1 MFTHINKTF
10 GEYRVIHMRHRYKEM
25 IRETFHTVSKIKQVL
40 FKKKI
45 EMKINYSFLEAR
57 FIDRPNRF
65 LTRAEYNGTIVESH
79 LPDPGRLKELLKP
92 GVRILLKREL
102 GENRKTKFSTQAVY
116 DDDILISLN
125 TLLPNQFTAYLLI
138 NRKIDF
144 LKEWE
149 ICKKE
154 VKCGKHRFDFQLKRG
169 TESMYLEV
177 KSVTL
182 VENKIA
188 KFPDAITE
196 RGKRHVE
203 HLGEM
208 AEKGLRTMVLFV
220 VQRHDAILFQPQWER
235 DSKFGSALFE
245 AWQKGLDVR
254 VIHMKMTLN
263 KIHYLGELPFKLKP
277 ES

>member
-1 MFTHINKTF
+1 
-10 GEYRVIHMRHRYKEM
+10 M
-25 IRETFHTVSKIKQVL
+25 IRETFHTISKIKQVI

-45 EMKINYSFLEAR
+45 EMKINFTFLEAR

-65 LTRAEYNGTIVESH
+65 LTRVEYNGTIIESH

-92 GVRILLKREL
+92 GVRILLKKET

-116 DDDILISLN
+116 ANNILISLN
-125 TLLPNQFTAYLLI
+125 TLLPNQFTAHLLI

-144 LKEWE
+144 LKEWK
-149 ICKKE
+149 IYKQE
-154 VKCGKHRFDFQLKRG
+154 VIYGKHRFDFQLKKG
-169 TESMYLEV
+169 SNYMYLEV

-182 VENKIA
+182 VEKKIA

-208 AEKGLRTMVLFV
+208 AKQGLHTMVLFV
-220 VQRHDAILFQPQWER
+220 VQRHDATLFQPQWGR
-235 DSKFGSALFE
+235 DPKFGMALFE
-245 AWQKGLDVR
+245 AWKKGLIVR

-263 KIHYLGELPFKLKP
+263 EIHYLGELPSKLKP

>member
-10 GEYRVIHMRHRYKEM
+10 GEDRVIHMRHGYKKM
-25 IRETFHTVSKIKQVL
+25 IRETFHTDSKIKQVI

-92 GVRILLKREL
+92 GVRILLKRES

-116 DDDILISLN
+116 KNNILISLN
-125 TLLPNQFTAYLLI
+125 TLLPNQFTAHLLTH
-138 NRKIDF
+138 RKIDF

-149 ICKKE
+149 IYKKE
-154 VKCGKHRFDFQLKRG
+154 VKYGKHRFDFKLKRDR
-169 TESMYLEV
+169 ESMYLEV

-182 VENKIA
+182 VENEIA

-208 AEKGLRTMVLFV
+208 AEKGFRTMVLFV
-220 VQRHDAILFQPQWER
+220 VQRHDATLFQPQWVR
-235 DSKFGSALFE
+235 DPKFGSALFE
-245 AWQKGLDVR
+245 AWEKGLNVR
-254 VIHMKMTLN
+254 VIHMKMTPN
-263 KIHYLGELPFKLKP
+263 KIHYLGELPSKLKP

>member
-1 MFTHINKTF
+1 
-10 GEYRVIHMRHRYKEM
+10 M
-25 IRETFHTVSKIKQVL
+25 IRETFHTDSKIKQVL
-40 FKKKI
+40 IKKKI

-65 LTRAEYNGTIVESH
+65 LTRAEYKGTIVESH

-92 GVRILLKREL
+92 GVRILLKRES

-116 DDDILISLN
+116 HDNILISLN
-125 TLLPNQFTAYLLI
+125 TLLPNQFTAHLLI
-138 NRKIDF
+138 HRKINF

-149 ICKKE
+149 IYKQE
-154 VKCGKHRFDFQLKRG
+154 VKYGKHRFDFQLKRG
-169 TESMYLEV
+169 SEFMYLEV

-182 VENKIA
+182 VENEIA

-196 RGKRHVE
+196 RGKRHVK

-208 AEKGLRTMVLFV
+208 AEKGLHTMVLFV
-220 VQRHDAILFQPQWER
+220 VQRHDATSFQPQWER
-235 DSKFGSALFE
+235 DPKFGFALFE
-245 AWQKGLDVR
+245 AWEKGLNVR
-254 VIHMKMTLN
+254 VIQMKMNLN

-277 ES
+277 ET

>member
-1 MFTHINKTF
+1 
-10 GEYRVIHMRHRYKEM
+10 M
-25 IRETFHTVSKIKQVL
+25 IRETFHTNSKIKQVL
-40 FKKKI
+40 SKKKI

-65 LTRAEYNGTIVESH
+65 LTRVEYNGTIVESH

-92 GVRILLKREL
+92 GVRILLKRES
-102 GENRKTKFSTQAVY
+102 GKNRKTKFSTQAVY
-116 DDDILISLN
+116 NDNILISLN

-138 NRKIDF
+138 HRKIDF
-144 LKEWE
+144 LKEWK
-149 ICKKE
+149 IYKQE
-154 VKCGKHRFDFQLKRG
+154 VKYGKHRFDFQLKRG
-169 TESMYLEV
+169 VESMYLEV

-182 VENKIA
+182 VEKEIA

-208 AEKGLRTMVLFV
+208 AELGLHTMVLFV
-220 VQRHDAILFQPQWER
+220 VQRDDATSFQPQWER
-235 DSKFGSALFE
+235 DPKFGSTLFA
-245 AWQKGLDVR
+245 AWEKGLDVR

-277 ES
+277 AYNC

>member
-1 MFTHINKTF
+1 
-10 GEYRVIHMRHRYKEM
+10 MRHRYKKM
-25 IRETFHTVSKIKQVL
+25 IREAFHTDSKIKQVL

-45 EMKINYSFLEAR
+45 EMKIKYSFLEAR

-65 LTRAEYNGTIVESH
+65 LTRVELDGTIVESH

-92 GVRILLKREL
+92 GVRILIKREK

-116 DDDILISLN
+116 DNNILISLN

-154 VKCGKHRFDFQLKRG
+154 VKCEKHRFDFLLKRG
-169 TESMYLEV
+169 TEYMYLEV

-196 RGKRHVE
+196 RGKSHVE
-203 HLGEM
+203 HLGNMTEN
-208 AEKGLRTMVLFV
+208 GLRTMVLFV
-220 VQRHDAILFQPQWER
+220 VQRHDATLFQPQWER
-235 DSKFGSALFE
+235 DPKFGFALYE

-254 VIHMKMTLN
+254 VINMKMTPN
-263 KIHYLGELPFKLKP
+263 IIHYLGELPFKLKP
-277 ES
+277 KS